1 MKSSLLM
8 VLAATTFPAV
18 AAAQGATLPTEAGP
32 ANYQAI
38 RIWHEQHL
46 ASSPSRAE
54 RVDALRTVARSGR
67 LGERGLRR
75 IFNNFAGR
83 MAIDPSIPGVEKT
96 ARLLASSNRAQVKGH
111 TRELLYA
118 IRLDNDGRNQLV
130 EMSRKLDRP
139 WGKTDADI
147 VIRNR
152 RTSLYGRIEVKD
164 YSLRS
169 QITNEAKLK
178 IQMDKMAREGRL
190 TGQPQFWINRH
201 GITPQLRSHAMRAGV
216 VTMERVATGR
226 RLPPNV
232 QSFDSA
238 LARMDAQFGRLARDR
253 AIASGSMIGIGM
265 ALLTHTLPEARDALY
280 AVSVPGP
287 ASTDARLRLASS
299 GSYSL
304 GAAGLV
310 ASGSVL
316 TFAPRFGELA
326 QNRLFGFAKVGGL
339 AAVAA
344 LGAGVAIDVQRY
356 RSGVLSSERLWQSA
370 LKASVQFAGAAAGG
384 WLGGSLAGL
393 AAANPLAVAAG
404 GVAGS
409 TVGAAAVHLADG
421 TLTHWGMES
430 QRARLDQAFGDAV
443 NRRYAIPE
451 TSS

>member
-1 MKSSLLM
+1 MKSTLLM
-8 VLAATTFPAV
+8 VLVATTFPAV
-18 AAAQGATLPTEAGP
+18 AAAQGGTLPIAAGP
-32 ANYQAI
+32 INYQAI
-38 RIWHEQHL
+38 RTWHEQHL
-46 ASSPSRAE
+46 ASSPSRAA
-54 RVDALRTVARSGR
+54 RVDALRTIVRSGT

-75 IFNNFAGR
+75 IFNHFENR
-83 MAIDPSIPGVEKT
+83 MAIDPSIPGVETT

-118 IRLDNDGRNQLV
+118 IRLHNDGRNQLV
-130 EMSRKLDRP
+130 GMSRKLDRP

-152 RTSLYGRIEVKD
+152 VTGLYGRIEVKD

-169 QITNEAKLK
+169 QNTNEVKLK
-178 IQMDKMAREGRL
+178 VQMDKMAREGRL

-201 GITPQLRSHAMRAGV
+201 GITPQLRSHAGRAGV
-216 VTMERVATGR
+216 VTMEHIATGR

-232 QSFDSA
+232 QPFDSA
-238 LARMDAQFGRLARDR
+238 LARMDAQFGRVARDR
-253 AIASGSMIGIGM
+253 AIAGGSMIGIGVT
-265 ALLTHTLPEARDALY
+265 LLAYTLPEAWVALE
-280 AVSVPGP
+280 AVTAPGP

-310 ASGSVL
+310 ASGSAL
-316 TFAPRFGELA
+316 AFAPRFGELV

-339 AAVAA
+339 TAVAA
-344 LGAGVAIDVQRY
+344 LGMGVAIDVQRY
-356 RSGVLSSERLWQSA
+356 RIGALTSERLWQSA

-393 AAANPLAVAAG
+393 ATANPLAATAG

-409 TVGAAAVHLADG
+409 TVGAAAVQVADG
-421 TLTHWGMES
+421 TLTHWRMEN
-430 QRARLDQAFGDAV
+430 QRARLDEAFGDAV
-443 NRRYAIPE
+443 KRRYAIP
-451 TSS
+451 